1 MGKLLQGLAFCADG
15 TVRSRYSGAVL
26 RQKGEELFNSI
37 EMRDKFQDELNND
50 YGGYQIPIDTL
61 TQIAREISMQKF
73 YDIKVSDFLPVVV
86 GQGAFSQSLLTYKV
100 GSSGN
105 QFKQNIFRS
114 GQNSALPQANTQIQG
129 SVLEIFN
136 YAEGLTYNLFEMEQA
151 SRYGNFDLIEAKE
164 RARKQTYDQGFIQ
177 TAFYGIPEFGAGF
190 YGLLNQPL
198 GSMFDSVAPDTTT
211 LPTSISKMTAT
222 QINTLVGTWIYK
234 YYSNTGFTTFPK
246 KLIMP
251 QSDFQGLFEY
261 INPDF
266 PLDKSTRFDVLMN
279 AFKGQTGN
287 ANFKI
292 IPTIYCSASQSFGTH
307 TADVYVLLNDEV
319 KSLKMLLP
327 VPYTTTLPGSV
338 DGFSWQ
344 NAAYGQMS
352 GVQLVMPKETQY
364 FYPTD
369 GTAT

>member
-1 MGKLLQGLAFCADG
+1 MGKLLNGLAFCADG
-15 TVRSRYSGAVL
+15 TVRSRYTGSIL
-26 RQKGEELFNSI
+26 RKKGEDLFNSI
-37 EMRDKFQDELNND
+37 EMRNKFQDELNND

-61 TQIAREISMQKF
+61 TQIAREITTQKF
-73 YDIKVSDFLPVVV
+73 YDINITDFLPIVV

-100 GSSGN
+100 GSTGN

-114 GQNSALPQANTQIQG
+114 GQNSTLNQANTEIMG

-151 SRYGNFDLIEAKE
+151 SKFGNFDLIEAKE
-164 RARKQTYDQGFIQ
+164 RARKTTYDQGFIQ
-177 TAFYGIPEFGAGF
+177 TAFYGIPEFGTGF
-190 YGLLNQPL
+190 YGLLNQPVGAL
-198 GSMFDSVAPDTTT
+198 YDTVAPDTAM
-211 LPTSISKMTAT
+211 LPTSISAMTSA
-222 QINTLVGTWIYK
+222 QINTLVGKWVYSYYK
-234 YYSNTGFTTFPK
+234 NTGFTTKPK
-246 KLIMP
+246 QLIMP
-251 QSDFQGLFEY
+251 ESDYQGLFEY

-266 PLDKSTRFDVLMN
+266 PLENSTRYNVLIK
-279 AFKGQTGN
+279 AFIGQTGN
-287 ANFKI
+287 ADFKI

-307 TADVYVLLNDEV
+307 VQDLYVLMNNDV
-319 KSLKMLLP
+319 TSIKMLLP

-352 GVQLVMPKETQY
+352 GVQLLRGKEVQY
-364 FYPTD
+364 FYSQ